1 MNSQDK
7 KQHAF
12 GRQGW
17 FLRYWQM
24 ILFVAI
30 TLFNT
35 GYTVAK
41 LETFTTKEEVTSRV
55 IEAIQKHK
63 DDSEKLYIKIDQV
76 PGLTES
82 LKSINDKLDD
92 LRKRFDKLEDKIK

>member
-41 LETFTTKEEVTSRV
+41 LESDTKT
-55 IEAIQKHK
+55 
-63 DDSEKLYIKIDQV
+63 
-76 PGLTES
+76 
-82 LKSINDKLDD
+82 
-92 LRKRFDKLEDKIK
+92 